1 MDLQKKDKITV
12 SEAINLDIIFL
23 IDTSGSM
30 SNELD
35 AVKKSCTDFAD
46 TIIRENKKVRLGLI
60 GFGIGGYR
68 GDVSKSNYKVQQLS
82 YYTIGTWDLASPYV
96 FKDNIETLSLGLFGG
111 GGCYLA
117 DNNSVDIFPHV
128 VAAFDNNHHS
138 KILVVISD
146 EMGSSAGVDSI
157 VGQLNVAKIE
167 TYVMGV
173 PKSDGPHEAIAKRTG
188 GKFWNIFENRGQQDF
203 SVLLKNVADEII
215 GSIAQKAKD
224 AGFTDEFL
232 ASYSSSKTAPE
243 NVEEKLIDS
252 NAIISKWK
260 TGNSGKAQMSETK
273 ADEIGAKWR
282 G

>member
-1 MDLQKKDKITV
+1 MDSQKKDKITV

-23 IDTSGSM
+23 IDTRGSM

-60 GFGIGGYR
+60 GFDIGGYR

-82 YYTIGTWDLASPYV
+82 YYTIGIWDLASPYV
-96 FKDNIETLSLGLFGG
+96 FKDNIKTLSLGLFGG

-117 DNNSVDIFPHV
+117 DNNSVDIFTHV
-128 VAAFDNNHHS
+128 VTAFDDNHHS
-138 KILVVISD
+138 KILVIISD
-146 EMGSSAGVDSI
+146 EMGRCEGVDSI
-157 VGQLNVAKIE
+157 VGQLNSANIE

-188 GKFWNIFENRGQQDF
+188 GKFWNIFDNRGQQDF
-203 SVLLKNVADEII
+203 SVLLKNVANEII

-232 ASYSSSKTAPE
+232 ASYSSGKSSLE
-243 NVEEKLIDS
+243 NEEEILIDS
-252 NAIISKWK
+252 NAITSKWE
-260 TGNSGKAQMSETK
+260 TGNGNDTQTSAKQA
-273 ADEIGAKWR
+273 ADIGSKWLR
-282 G
+282 